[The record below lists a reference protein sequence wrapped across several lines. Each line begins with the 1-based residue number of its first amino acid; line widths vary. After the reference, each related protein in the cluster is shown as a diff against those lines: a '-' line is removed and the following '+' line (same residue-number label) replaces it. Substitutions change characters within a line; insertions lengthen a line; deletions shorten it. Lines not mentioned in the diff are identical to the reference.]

1 MLLQNLYKRNNQ
13 TNKKK
18 MLARS
23 CCSYNIKE
31 LSPPKKQLLHK
42 IHKTAQMTDTQQ
54 KPIHYKI
61 TQIYTNIKKKR
72 ISTVSNKIYSIKY
85 GRFWAIFKVW
95 HGLGWLHARLVRVDF

>member
-31 LSPPKKQLLHK
+31 LSPPKKQLLHT

-61 TQIYTNIKKKR
+61 TQIYTNIKKKK
-72 ISTVSNKIYSIKY
+72 NKYSLKQNIQYKIWQVLGY
-85 GRFWAIFKVW
+85 IQSLARFGMA
-95 HGLGWLHARLVRVDF
+95 AC